1 MIGIHFITKLLLI
14 SLIFCNVSYALE
26 DTNRST
32 NTLLEKPLIERY
44 VFDELKALRTNQQK
58 LREDVTK
65 QITKSELSASD
76 RAITYATDTINNIF
90 YIIAAA
96 SSILLIVGLKS
107 LKELKENSEQLVET
121 KILKLSKDFEE
132 RLVNI
137 ESKAKQRFELILQTQ
152 EHLEQTEKVNALWRR
167 VEVEESTQEKL
178 NLYDEILKVSPVCVE
193 AMTHKAHTLLDLDE
207 TRWALSLCD
216 QAIILDDN
224 YALSYWQRAR
234 ANAKLGDVDE
244 AISDI
249 KLAIEIAPS
258 LQDELKNENSFDSLS
273 ENKTFIKLL
282 S

>member
-1 MIGIHFITKLLLI
+1 MVGIHFISRLLLI

-26 DTNRST
+26 DIKPST
-32 NTLLEKPLIERY
+32 NTLIKKPLIERY
-44 VFDELKALRTNQQK
+44 VFDELKALRTDQQK

-65 QITKSELSASD
+65 QITKSELSVSD

-107 LKELKENSEQLVET
+107 LKELKENSKQLVET

-137 ESKAKQRFELILQTQ
+137 ESQAKQRFELIVQTQ
-152 EHLEQTEKVNALWRR
+152 EHLEQTEKVNSLWRR

-178 NLYDEILKVSPVCVE
+178 NIYDEILKISPRCVE
-193 AMTHKAHTLLDLDE
+193 ALTYKAHTLLDLNE

-234 ANAKLGDVDE
+234 ANAKLEDIDE

-249 KLAIEIAPS
+249 KLAIEIVPS
-258 LQDELKNENSFDSLS
+258 LQDELKNENSFDILS
-273 ENKTFIKLL
+273 TNKNFIKLL
-282 S
+282 T

>member
-1 MIGIHFITKLLLI
+1 MTGIYFITRLLLI

-26 DTNRST
+26 DTNRSA
-32 NTLLEKPLIERY
+32 NALLEKPLIERY
-44 VFDELKALRTNQQK
+44 VFDELKELRTDQQK

-65 QITKSELSASD
+65 QITKSELSSSD

-107 LKELKENSEQLVET
+107 LKELKENSEHLVET

-132 RLVNI
+132 RLVSI
-137 ESKAKQRFELILQTQ
+137 ESKAKQRLELILQTQ

-178 NLYDEILKVSPVCVE
+178 NLYDEILKVSPECVE
-193 AMTHKAHTLLDLDE
+193 AMTYKAHSLLDLDE

-234 ANAKLGDVDE
+234 ANAKLGDIDE
-244 AISDI
+244 AILDI

-258 LQDELKNENSFDSLS
+258 LQEELKNENSFDSLS
-273 ENKTFIKLL
+273 ENKAFIKLIA
-282 S
+282 

>member
-1 MIGIHFITKLLLI
+1 MSGINVITRLLLI
-14 SLIFCNVSYALE
+14 SLIFCNFSYALE
-26 DTNRST
+26 DIKRST
-32 NTLLEKPLIERY
+32 NALVKKPLIERY
-44 VFDELKALRTNQQK
+44 VFDELKELRTDQQK

-65 QITKSELSASD
+65 QITKSELSTSD
-76 RAITYATDTINNIF
+76 RAITYATDTISNIF

-107 LKELKENSEQLVET
+107 LKELKENSEKLVET

-152 EHLEQTEKVNALWRR
+152 EHLEETEKVNALWRR
-167 VEVEESTQEKL
+167 VEVEESTHEKL
-178 NLYDEILKVSPVCVE
+178 NLYDEILKVSPECVE
-193 AMTHKAHTLLDLDE
+193 ALTYKAHTLLDLNE

-216 QAIILDDN
+216 QAIILDDK

-234 ANAKLGDVDE
+234 TNAQLGYIDE

-249 KLAIEIAPS
+249 KLAIEIVPS
-258 LQDELKNENSFDSLS
+258 LQEELKNENSFDILS

-282 S
+282 T

>member
-1 MIGIHFITKLLLI
+1 MIGINFVTRLLLI

-26 DTNRST
+26 DINRSSDA
-32 NTLLEKPLIERY
+32 LLKKPLMERY
-44 VFDELKALRTNQQK
+44 VFDELKELRTDQQM

-65 QITKSELSASD
+65 QVTKSELSASD

-121 KILKLSKDFEE
+121 KIVKLSKDFEE

-152 EHLEQTEKVNALWRR
+152 EHIEQTEKVNALWRR

-178 NLYDEILKVSPVCVE
+178 NLYDEILKVSPACVE
-193 AMTHKAHTLLDLDE
+193 ALTYKAHTLLDLNE

-216 QAIILDDN
+216 QAIILDDK

-234 ANAKLGDVDE
+234 ANAQLGDIDE

-249 KLAIEIAPS
+249 KLAIEIVPS
-258 LQDELKNENSFDSLS
+258 LQEELKNENSFDILS

-282 S
+282 T

>member
-1 MIGIHFITKLLLI
+1 MTGIHFITRLLWI

-26 DTNRST
+26 DTKCST

-44 VFDELKALRTNQQK
+44 VLDELKELRTDQQM

-107 LKELKENSEQLVET
+107 LKENSKQLVET
-121 KILKLSKDFEE
+121 KIVKLSKDFEK

-167 VEVEESTQEKL
+167 IEVEESTQEKL
-178 NLYDEILKVSPVCVE
+178 HLYDEILKVSPACVE
-193 AMTHKAHTLLDLDE
+193 ALTYKAHTLLDLNE
-207 TRWALSLCD
+207 PRWALSLCD
-216 QAIILDDN
+216 QVITLDDK

-234 ANAKLGDVDE
+234 ANAELGDIDE

-249 KLAIEIAPS
+249 KLAIEIVPS
-258 LQDELKNENSFDSLS
+258 LQEELKNENSFDILS

-282 S
+282 T

>member
-1 MIGIHFITKLLLI
+1 MSGINVITRLLLI
-14 SLIFCNVSYALE
+14 SLIFCNFSYALE
-26 DTNRST
+26 DIKRST
-32 NTLLEKPLIERY
+32 NALVKKPLIERY
-44 VFDELKALRTNQQK
+44 VFDELKELRTDQQK

-65 QITKSELSASD
+65 QITKSELSVSD

-107 LKELKENSEQLVET
+107 LKELKENSEQLVEN

-132 RLVNI
+132 RLVSI
-137 ESKAKQRFELILQTQ
+137 ESKAKQRLELILQTQ

-193 AMTHKAHTLLDLDE
+193 AMTYKAHTLLDLDE

-258 LQDELKNENSFDSLS
+258 LQDELKNEKSFDILS

-282 S
+282 T